1 MTKILM
7 LALGVLASV
16 STCPASAADNK
27 YDYDRTHHNGSYND
41 RSTSPSQ
48 KASEM
53 DTYRTQTEI
62 NRTLDM
68 LNKGS
73 YTSAPTRTD
82 SSARESDRRDKGAS
96 RAN

>member
-41 RSTSPSQ
+41 RSTSPSP
-48 KASEM
+48 KSVGNG
-53 DTYRTQTEI
+53 Y
-62 NRTLDM
+62 L
-68 LNKGS
+68 
-73 YTSAPTRTD
+73 
-82 SSARESDRRDKGAS
+82 SDADGNQPNAGHAEQGELHVRPNPHGLQRS
-96 RAN
+96 